1 MIFLVP
7 LFIFIFDQI
16 TKTIIVKFINLGES
30 LPIVSNI
37 FHITLI
43 FNRGAAFGIFA
54 RNSYLFIIVSTVITL
69 LIIVFFICRLSS
81 RSLCFYRIPLLIILG
96 GTLGNLVDR
105 LRFGFVIDFIDFRVW
120 PVFNIAD
127 IAITVGAI
135 LLIWRIFK
143 SPHFNEE
150 VQRKRKG

>member
-1 MIFLVP
+1 MIFLLS

-16 TKTIIVKFINLGES
+16 TKTIIVKFVNPGES
-30 LPIVSNI
+30 FPIIRNI

-43 FNRGAAFGIFA
+43 FNRGVAFGIFA
-54 RNSYLFIIVSTVITL
+54 HNSYLFIIVSTFIAL
-69 LIIVFFICRLSS
+69 LIIVSFIRRLPSH
-81 RSLCFYRIPLLIILG
+81 SLHLYRIPLVIILG

-105 LRFGFVIDFIDFRVW
+105 LRFGFVIDFLDFRIW

-127 IAITVGAI
+127 IAITTGTI

-143 SPHFNEE
+143 SSQFNRK
-150 VQRKRKG
+150 VQRKGKG